1 MGCVLPQRYKQM
13 TDENIQKL
21 TSAILMQAVR
31 DYVADGATYEE
42 RQQILKDLRSSR
54 MELITKGFSIIVAE
68 QLELHSDE
76 IRERVRR
83 DIEEE

>member
-1 MGCVLPQRYKQM
+1 M
-13 TDENIQKL
+13 TNENIQKL
-21 TSAILMQAVR
+21 TSAILMQAIR
-31 DYVADGATYEE
+31 DYVADGVTYEE

-83 DIEEE
+83 DSEEE

>member
-1 MGCVLPQRYKQM
+1 M
-13 TDENIQKL
+13 TNENIQKL

-31 DYVADGATYEE
+31 DYVAEGTTYEE

-68 QLELHSDE
+68 QLELHPNE

-83 DIEEE
+83 DSEEE

>member
-1 MGCVLPQRYKQM
+1 M

-21 TSAILMQAVR
+21 TSAILMQAVK
-31 DYVADGATYEE
+31 DYVADGTTYEQ

-68 QLELHSDE
+68 QLELHPEE
-76 IRERVRR
+76 IRERLRKQEK
-83 DIEEE
+83 EED

>member
-1 MGCVLPQRYKQM
+1 M

-31 DYVADGATYEE
+31 DYVAEGVTYEE

-68 QLELHSDE
+68 QLELHPNE
-76 IRERVRR
+76 IRERVWR
-83 DIEEE
+83 DSEEE

>member
-1 MGCVLPQRYKQM
+1 M
-13 TDENIQKL
+13 TNENIQKL

-31 DYVADGATYEE
+31 DYVADGTTYEQ

-68 QLELHSDE
+68 QLELHPNE

-83 DIEEE
+83 DSEEE